1 MVIRGFNFDITCISC
16 YFFRHEYLRT
26 FLAVISRKTNKENAT
41 YFFFGPLLLFSEVW
55 TTLAAVSWASTFR
68 GLVLIALAGEEP
80 FLNNV
85 FFTEEERTNRIPSS
99 EDVDAFD
106 DSESFADDDEEA
118 VLPFDEIWLLRN
130 FRRVSSSISSV

>member
-1 MVIRGFNFDITCISC
+1 MSY
-16 YFFRHEYLRT
+16 YFLTE
-26 FLAVISRKTNKENAT
+26 ISRKTEKWGKRYAT